1 MGGILADTR
10 IRDGSDAGI
19 SQGQWRRM
27 VGGSVAAVPVSLSEV
42 PVMKHY
48 ANCREWSGHWARTEC
63 VHCTQNRDSGDC
75 AAVWIL
81 DSAADLAPTSFYV
94 Q

>member
-1 MGGILADTR
+1 MDRMLVSV
-10 IRDGSDAGI
+10 RDGE
-19 SQGQWRRM
+19 
-27 VGGSVAAVPVSLSEV
+27 GGWWVAHGSVPVSLSEV

>member
-48 ANCREWSGHWARTEC
+48 ANCREWLGHGPLG
-63 VHCTQNRDSGDC
+63 QD
-75 AAVWIL
+75 
-81 DSAADLAPTSFYV
+81 
-94 Q
+94 